1 MRSKEQASSLKRF
14 ANHILNMPA
23 VLSARASEIPAV
35 GLAHASASE
44 GSAPEHS
51 LSVIWQPQ
59 GEKRARSSRPLG
71 STGTSARRSPMQHH
85 AVRANERVAE
95 PVSTIVGSARPWQHG
110 LKRAMD
116 FSLAL
121 AALIALSP
129 LLLTIALIIKTTS
142 RGPVFFKQYRVGL
155 GNSQFEIYKFRSM
168 FTERCDLTGVAQTT
182 ENDPR
187 VTPIG
192 RFIRKTSIDELPQLL
207 NVLKGDMSLVGPRP
221 HVAGML
227 AGGVPYEELVANYPM
242 RHAMRPGLTGLAQVN
257 GFRGPT
263 TDATRARLRVE
274 YDLEYIRR
282 FSIALDLRIILRTV
296 WTEFLSGSGY

>member
-1 MRSKEQASSLKRF
+1 M
-14 ANHILNMPA
+14 
-23 VLSARASEIPAV
+23 
-35 GLAHASASE
+35 
-44 GSAPEHS
+44 
-51 LSVIWQPQ
+51 IWQPQ
-59 GEKRARSSRPLG
+59 GEKRARSSRPIG
-71 STGTSARRSPMQHH
+71 STGTSARRSPAQHH
-85 AVRANERVAE
+85 PVRAAE
-95 PVSTIVGSARPWQHG
+95 PVSTIVGTARPWQHG

-168 FTERCDLTGVAQTT
+168 FTERCDLTGVSQTT

-263 TDATRARLRVE
+263 TDATKARLRVE